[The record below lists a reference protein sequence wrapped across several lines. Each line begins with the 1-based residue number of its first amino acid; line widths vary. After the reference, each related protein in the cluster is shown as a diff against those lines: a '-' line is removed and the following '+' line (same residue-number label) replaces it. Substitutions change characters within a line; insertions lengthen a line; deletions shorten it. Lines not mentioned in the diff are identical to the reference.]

1 MGRACAVSQKIEGIT
16 VSENIVSTAVPA
28 TAETAATFATL
39 NLAAPILKAIEDSG
53 YTVPTPIQ
61 AQSIPEALAGHDLM
75 ASAQTG
81 TGKTA
86 AFILPALQ
94 KLSVEAAV
102 RGKGPRILVLTPT

>member
-1 MGRACAVSQKIEGIT
+1 M
-16 VSENIVSTAVPA
+16 SENIIATTAPA
-28 TAETAATFATL
+28 VTETVATFASL
-39 NLAAPILKAIEDSG
+39 NLAPAILKAVEESG

-61 AQSIPEALAGHDLM
+61 AQAIPAALAGQDLM

-94 KLSVEAAV
+94 KLSVESAV
-102 RGKGPRILVLTPT
+102 RSKGPRILVLTPTRELAQQVSDAAS